1 MSGQFRGDPIARER
15 MPPRGGGGGG
25 RRSRHSDDGC
35 TQESRKRE
43 LRVQTSRS
51 KASRSFAMAESLE
64 QMPKADTIKLRD
76 RYIGQSCKLFYK
88 SSPLKIVR
96 AEGQYMYDEK
106 SNRYLDCINNVA
118 HVGHCHPDVV
128 RAGQEQMALLS
139 TNNRFL
145 HDNLVICARR
155 LTSLLPEPLS
165 VCFLVNSGSEAND
178 LALRLAQAHT
188 KCKDVITVDHAY
200 HGHLTTMIDISP
212 YKFNK
217 PNGTGQKDWVHVA
230 PCPDV
235 YRGKY
240 RTIDHPKEDLGAKY
254 AEDVNDICKN
264 IKAQGRGVCA
274 YIAESLI
281 SVGGQILP
289 PQSYFGNVYRHVRNA
304 GGVCIADEVQVGFG
318 RVGTRTWAFQLYG
331 DDVIPDI
338 VTVGKPMGNG
348 HPVAA
353 VITTP
358 EIAASFKATG
368 IEYFNTYGGNPVS
381 CAIANAVMEV
391 IERENLQE
399 NALRVGN
406 HLLLELNKLAKRR
419 KIIGDV
425 RGAGLFVGIEL
436 VRDRVK
442 RIPATAEAK
451 HVVSRMKE
459 RKILIS
465 SDGPDDN
472 VLKIKPPMVFTIENA
487 NELVSVLDEVLQEVD
502 VEEELEATT
511 TIIQATISPMDV
523 ERESSCDKGKS
534 FLVHAS

>member
-1 MSGQFRGDPIARER
+1 
-15 MPPRGGGGGG
+15 
-25 RRSRHSDDGC
+25 
-35 TQESRKRE
+35 
-43 LRVQTSRS
+43 
-51 KASRSFAMAESLE
+51 MAESLE
-64 QMPKADTIKLRD
+64 QMPKSETIRLRD
-76 RYIGQSCKLFYK
+76 RYIGQACKLFYK
-88 SSPLKIVR
+88 SNPLKIVR

-106 SNRYLDCINNVA
+106 GYRYLDCINNVA
-118 HVGHCHPDVV
+118 HVGHCHPTVV

-139 TNNRFL
+139 TNSRFL
-145 HDNLVICARR
+145 HDDLVICARR

-178 LALRLAQAHT
+178 LALRLAQT
-188 KCKDVITVDHAY
+188 YTNNKDMIVLDHAY
-200 HGHLTTMIDISP
+200 HGHLTSMIDISP
-212 YKFNK
+212 YKFNH
-217 PNGTGQKDWVHVA
+217 PNGPGKKDWVHVA

-240 RTIDHPKEDLGAKY
+240 REIDYPKEDLGVKY
-254 AEDVNDICKN
+254 ANDVKDICQNLKN
-264 IKAQGRGVCA
+264 QGKGVCA
-274 YIAESLI
+274 FIAESLM

-289 PQSYFGNVYRHVRNA
+289 PQNYFRNVYKYVREI

-318 RVGTRTWAFQLYG
+318 RVGSHMWAFQLYG
-331 DDVIPDI
+331 EDVIPDI

-358 EIAASFKATG
+358 AIAESFKNSG

-399 NALRVGN
+399 HALKVGN
-406 HLLLELNKLAKRR
+406 HLMIELRKLAKRR

-425 RGAGLFVGIEL
+425 RGVGLFAGIEL
-436 VRDRVK
+436 VRDRIE
-442 RIPATAEAK
+442 RTPATAEAK
-451 HVVSRMKE
+451 HVVSRMKD

-472 VLKIKPPMVFTIENA
+472 ILKLKPPMVFTIENV
-487 NELVSVLDEVLQEVD
+487 NHLVSILDEVLEEVDID
-502 VEEELEATT
+502 VEEIHIDIYIHSDCILQKIFHEIKCQSRAT
-511 TIIQATISPMDV
+511 ILQATISKMDV
-523 ERESSCDKGKS
+523 DTDKSTCPSVKPL
-534 FLVHAS
+534 LVR